1 EQRARRNAIV
11 VELSR
16 LQSEQRLWHGGP
28 VYAVKPSP
36 PEPTHLLDRGNPA
49 QKKDVLTAGAI
60 QSVAGLSPEFDLPAD
75 ASDAARRIKLA
86 EWITDRKNP
95 LTARVLVN
103 RLWHYHFGVGIVDTP
118 NDFGFNGGRPTHVE
132 LLDWMASE
140 LVERGW
146 SLKHIHRLIVM
157 SATYRQTS
165 RHVAAAAQV
174 DAGNR
179 LLWRKNPVRLEAET
193 LRDTMLAV
201 AGELNP
207 TMGGPGY
214 QDFRTFNFNSQFY
227 EMLDPEGSAFNRRT
241 VYRTWVRSGRNEF
254 LDVFDCPD
262 PSTTAPKR
270 AVTTTP
276 LQALSLLNNSFL
288 LRMSD
293 RFAERLAREAGT
305 ELPRQI
311 ARAYEL
317 AFGRA
322 ASDDEIA
329 RAAQFASDHGL
340 PALCRV
346 LFNANEFLYVE

>member
-1 EQRARRNAIV
+1 MKR
-11 VELSR
+11 
-16 LQSEQRLWHGGP
+16 
-28 VYAVKPSP
+28 
-36 PEPTHLLDRGNPA
+36 
-49 QKKDVLTAGAI
+49 
-60 QSVAGLSPEFDLPAD
+60 
-75 ASDAARRIKLA
+75 
-86 EWITDRKNP
+86 
-95 LTARVLVN
+95 
-103 RLWHYHFGVGIVDTP
+103 
-118 NDFGFNGGRPTHVE
+118 
-132 LLDWMASE
+132 
-140 LVERGW
+140 W

-157 SATYRQTS
+157 SSTYRQAS

-227 EMLDPEGSAFNRRT
+227 EMIDPEGSAFNRRT

-293 RFAERLAREAGT
+293 RFAERLAHEAGT

-311 ARAYEL
+311 ARAYEV